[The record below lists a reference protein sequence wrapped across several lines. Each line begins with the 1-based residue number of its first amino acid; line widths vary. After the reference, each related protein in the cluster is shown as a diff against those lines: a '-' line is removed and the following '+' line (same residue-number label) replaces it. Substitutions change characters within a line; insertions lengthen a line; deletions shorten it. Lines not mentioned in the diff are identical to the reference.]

1 MVSSTTGKALVGALL
16 AVAVLSAGGCKRGS
30 TDLERWVVDVKS
42 RPAPPLD
49 PLPVMKQFETFE
61 YAAQHLRGPTRTAA
75 RKCSRH
81 SRSTVSTWSGRSA
94 SATTSSA
101 W

>member
-49 PLPVMKQFETFE
+49 PLPVTAGRPRSPGWNDLPHRLSAFRSTNGRHNGRI
-61 YAAQHLRGPTRTAA
+61 ADPRTRTTAN
-75 RKCSRH
+75 RWPVRPPC
-81 SRSTVSTWSGRSA
+81 
-94 SATTSSA
+94 
-101 W
+101 